1 MTTKKSLDELR
12 ENKLI
17 NQAKR
22 EVPGFTELLGRFE
35 RTVSVLGRSQSTF
48 NNYSRHVASVSLHFG
63 KIPTELDSEQ
73 IHDYLFTFRKNQ
85 NHLHSRILNI
95 PFTDFDFTEIGRFEL
110 RLSESSGN

>member
-48 NNYSRHVASVSLHFG
+48 NNYLDTSRRCRF
-63 KIPTELDSEQ
+63 ISENSYR
-73 IHDYLFTFRKNQ
+73 IGFRAN
-85 NHLHSRILNI
+85 S
-95 PFTDFDFTEIGRFEL
+95 
-110 RLSESSGN
+110 